1 MAEKNNR
8 KIAVVRRQYSPYG
21 GAEVLTLGILEE
33 LLKTGISIDVLTWP
47 RQEWP
52 IQHSRLHI
60 VPIGVPY
67 GNRLWQTWIFEHAV
81 RKYLA
86 IHSFQRV
93 FAIDLVSC
101 FTHVSA
107 AGGSHQTF
115 LRITNESS
123 TPIARLFRK
132 TSLYHGYT
140 IHLQKKGF
148 TDPLVKKIHCCS
160 KMVADDI
167 HSDYLVPYEK
177 MQVIPYWMNWE
188 EIGPFF
194 QNRRAIAEELSKTHG
209 LNPDHTWIFFLGSG
223 FSRKG
228 LDIAIRGMSDLPE
241 SYHLM
246 VVGNGNP
253 QPYNHLASRLDLK
266 NRVRFLGPQEK
277 GWKFASLCKAVVLP
291 SRYEPFGVAA
301 AEAQAMGLP
310 ALVSDRT
317 GYAERI
323 LPGRSGVILG
333 SPFTEDAIHDAFHQL
348 MQLIEEPRMSP
359 DEVRA
364 LTQELNTRTILKK
377 LIHDFLEL

>member
-1 MAEKNNR
+1 MDGEDNR
-8 KIAVVRRQYSPYG
+8 RIAVVRSQYSPYG

-33 LLKTGISIDVLTWP
+33 LLKTDISIDLLTWP
-47 RQEWP
+47 RQAWP
-52 IQHSRLHI
+52 HHHPRLHI

-81 RKYLA
+81 QKYLA
-86 IHSFQRV
+86 THSFQRV
-93 FAIDLVSC
+93 FAIDLVSR

-115 LRITNESS
+115 LRIKNESS
-123 TPIARLFRK
+123 TPMARLFRK

-148 TDPLVKKIHCCS
+148 TNPLLKKIHCCS

-167 HSDYLVPYEK
+167 HRDYLVPYEK
-177 MQVIPYWMNWE
+177 MQVIGYWMNWE

-194 QNRRAIAEELSKTHG
+194 QNRRAIAEDLSKRHG
-209 LNPDHTWIFFLGSG
+209 LNPDPTWIFFLGSG

-228 LDIAIRGMSDLPE
+228 LDIAIRGLSHLPE
-241 SYHLM
+241 SYCLM
-246 VVGNGNP
+246 VVGNDNP
-253 QPYNHLASRLDLK
+253 RPYTHLASRLGLK
-266 NRVRFLGPQEK
+266 HRVRFLGPQEK

-310 ALVSDRT
+310 ALVSNRT
-317 GYAERI
+317 GYAEWI
-323 LPGRSGVILG
+323 LPGRSGVILK
-333 SPFTEDAIHDAFHQL
+333 SPFTEDALHDAFHQL
-348 MQLIEEPRMSP
+348 MQLIGEPRMSP
-359 DEVRA
+359 DEIRA
-364 LTQELNTRTILKK
+364 LTQELNTRTILKR